1 MTTRTDRLIR
11 RVTSLALAAVATL
24 AMMASIHSLART
36 GQGADPLLAQQAAA
50 ARA

>member
-11 RVTSLALAAVATL
+11 RATALALAAVATL
-24 AMMASIHSLART
+24 AMIASIDSLART
-36 GQGADPLLAQQAAA
+36 GHGADPLLAQQANA